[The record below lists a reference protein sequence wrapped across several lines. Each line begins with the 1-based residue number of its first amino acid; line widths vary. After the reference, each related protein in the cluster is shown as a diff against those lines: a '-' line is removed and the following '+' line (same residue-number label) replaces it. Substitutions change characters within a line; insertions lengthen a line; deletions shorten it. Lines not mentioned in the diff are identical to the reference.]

1 MKKIIAVLLGC
12 TLLTGCIY
20 QRSAPIP
27 TSGDHA
33 AVKLAEAA
41 DSASNSLNELARIQ
55 AEATPAIKGPHE
67 LPDPSKLGLRQV
79 GTVDW
84 SGPIEPLLEQ
94 IAQSMSYRLRIIG
107 RTPKVALIVTVSS
120 KNMPMATILRN
131 IDYQATNKAFVAV
144 YPQSRVIE
152 LRYATT

>member
-1 MKKIIAVLLGC
+1 MKKIIAVVLGC
-12 TLLTGCIY
+12 VVLAGCMY
-20 QRSAPIP
+20 QKTAPMP
-27 TSGDHA
+27 ASSDHA

-41 DSASNSLNELARIQ
+41 DSVSNSLNELARIQ

-67 LPDPSKLGLRQV
+67 LPDPSTLGLRQV

-94 IAQSMSYRLRIIG
+94 IAQSMSYRMRVIG
-107 RTPKVALIVTVSS
+107 RRPKVALIVTISV
-120 KNMPMATILRN
+120 KNTAMATILRD

-144 YPQSRVIE
+144 YPQTRVIE